1 STKDRAKSI
10 TPPLRPKLHAYI
22 VGICNNDGIIVHAI
36 GGAQDHIHCLLQIPP
51 THSVAKTVLTI
62 KANSSRWLRQTS
74 RDFAWQQGYAAFSVS
89 ASMILTVSRY
99 IQNQEAHHHKMTF
112 QEEFWRSCGDTGW
125 STIQNSSSDECRAY
139 GAPVFGGSFS
149 QPLRAGLICV
159 APTALPCPGK
169 LAVAHRH
176 LSDDGRGSEQRLEE
190 AAGGRHI

>member
-1 STKDRAKSI
+1 MSHSYAQNLVHLVFSTKDRAKSI

-112 QEEFWRSCGDTGW
+112 QEEFL
-125 STIQNSSSDECRAY
+125 AL
-139 GAPVFGGSFS
+139 
-149 QPLRAGLICV
+149 LRR
-159 APTALPCPGK
+159 
-169 LAVAHRH
+169 HRVEYDPKFV
-176 LSDDGRGSEQRLEE
+176 LG
-190 AAGGRHI
+190 